1 MSAVSVAFVL
11 LAGLSGC
18 SNQNTAAPAPAGK
31 QAAAAV
37 PSAGSDQPVRVKV
50 VRPKREHL
58 KRVSTPQPAH
68 VEPYEKTDIHAVVS
82 GYLEAI
88 APALRPDGKTI
99 LDKIGKPRLLDI
111 GDRVKKGQV
120 LAELSVPEMN
130 QELVQKAALVEKARA
145 DVGQAKAASQ
155 AAEAMAAAV
164 QAKVEEVASLAAKY
178 DADVRYRKG
187 EHQRYLGLFQQNAVQ
202 GDVVDKEANQLRA
215 AEAAFAAAKNAVVTA
230 QANTKVEQAK
240 QIQAAADEKAAEA
253 RLKVAQADLKHSE
266 IMVDYA
272 TIKAPYDG
280 VLTRRLV
287 DTGAFIQSATTG
299 KATPLFTLARVDRL
313 RIVADIPEAETG
325 LVKIGQPATFQLTA
339 SGGQLLTG
347 KVVRLADALD
357 SATRTMRVELEL
369 DVLPANL
376 RPGMFGSGT
385 ITLADFPD
393 ALTLPAS
400 ALATSGKPSVLCV
413 QDGRAVRR
421 EIEIGYNDGIRM
433 QITRGLTPEAQ
444 VIIDGKSSVRE
455 GQAVETAN

>member
-18 SNQNTAAPAPAGK
+18 SNQNTAAQAPAGK
-31 QAAAAV
+31 QAAAPV
-37 PSAGSDQPVRVKV
+37 QSAGSDQSVRVKI

-82 GYLEAI
+82 GYLDTV
-88 APALRPDGKTI
+88 APALSPDGKPI
-99 LDKIGKPRLLDI
+99 LDKDGKPRLLDI

-120 LAELSVPEMN
+120 LAELSVPEMK

-164 QAKVEEVASLAAKY
+164 HAKVEEVASLATKY
-178 DADVRYRKG
+178 DADVRFRKG
-187 EHQRYLGLFQQNAVQ
+187 EHQRYLSLYQQNAVQ

-272 TIKAPYDG
+272 SIKAPFDG

-299 KATPLFTLARVDRL
+299 KARPLFALARVDRL
-313 RIVADIPEAETG
+313 RIVADIPEAEAG
-325 LVKIGQPATFQLTA
+325 MVKIGQPAIFQLTA

-369 DVLPANL
+369 DVLSANL

-393 ALTLPAS
+393 ALMLPAS
-400 ALATSGKPSVLCV
+400 ALATGGKPSVLCV
-413 QDGRAVRR
+413 QDGRVVRHT
-421 EIEIGYNDGIRM
+421 IEIGYNDGIRM
-433 QITRGLTPEAQ
+433 QITRGLTPDAQ